1 MVGIIV
7 RHGIHVVVAT
17 APTTED
23 AEQIAM
29 QLLHSEGVDLENEDV
44 TMLVFDPSE
53 TGGVIMT
60 TDQPP
65 DMAGWSMDGFT
76 PG

>member
-7 RHGIHVVVAT
+7 RHGPHLVVAT
-17 APTTED
+17 AAD
-23 AEQIAM
+23 QAAAEQIVM
-29 QLLHSEGVDLENEDV
+29 QLLHSEGVDLEAEEV
-44 TMLVFDPSE
+44 TMLVFDPTD

-65 DMAGWSMDGFT
+65 DMAGWSADGWA
-76 PG
+76 G